1 MALASC
7 LEARSPTELS
17 ESPLYQYEYSSIS
30 KSIADLAHNTEE
42 RSQIQSLFRQFCFSH
57 FATASLSDQT
67 RLILQ
72 TDTTSIIKAHSPTLA
87 KSDSCSRYQTTK

>member
-30 KSIADLAHNTEE
+30 KAIADLAHNTEE

-57 FATASLSDQT
+57 FASDDGST
-67 RLILQ
+67 
-72 TDTTSIIKAHSPTLA
+72 
-87 KSDSCSRYQTTK
+87 